1 MAEGMLKGI
10 FADPRSV
17 LRSYLGVNEK
27 VLHVDEPSLRA
38 FLVASI
44 RELLIALVIA
54 AFCVWWML
62 NGGSLV
68 VTVVLFLAVDAM
80 LVWLV
85 IQRMEQHFTL
95 YVITTARIM
104 RVSGVL
110 TRQAA
115 SIPWAKVTDLTFKQ
129 TLFGRWLG
137 YATLRIES
145 ANEESGLK
153 DLSSLRDP
161 IRFNR
166 LLVEMLVAKQGTVT
180 PSWVDDRGDARP
192 HAGPV
197 RDGGWWRGRQPVPD
211 SVIDD

>member
-1 MAEGMLKGI
+1 VPGGILRSI
-10 FADPRSV
+10 FADPRALV
-17 LRSYLGVNEK
+17 RSYLGADEK
-27 VLHVDEPSLRA
+27 VLHMDEPSLRA

-44 RELLIALVIA
+44 RELLIAIGLVA
-54 AFCVWWML
+54 LCVWWIAR
-62 NGGSLV
+62 GGSV
-68 VTVVLFLAVDAM
+68 AVTVVLFLAVDI
-80 LVWLV
+80 LLLWLV

-95 YVITTARIM
+95 YVITSARIM

-110 TRQAA
+110 TRHAA

-166 LLVEMLVAKQGTVT
+166 LLVEMLVAKQGNVL
-180 PSWVDDRGDARP
+180 PNWVDDRGDARP
-192 HAGPV
+192 RSGPV
-197 RDGGWWRGRQPVPD
+197 RDATFRRRQTVLD